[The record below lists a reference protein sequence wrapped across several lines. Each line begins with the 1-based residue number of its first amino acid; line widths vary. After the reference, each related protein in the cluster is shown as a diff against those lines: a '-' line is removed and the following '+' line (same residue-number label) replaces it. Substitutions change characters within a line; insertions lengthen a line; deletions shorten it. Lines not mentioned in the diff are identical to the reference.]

1 MRLADRITGATLLAL
16 GVAFAVGALQN
27 YSYWGENGPGSAFLP
42 FWLGVAM
49 ALLASVL
56 LVRALRSAEPGP
68 AWLPEPAGL
77 RRIAL
82 VLGATTALVA
92 LLNVLGMLVGTVLF
106 MGVIVRGLDRHP
118 WPRTLAVAAG
128 VAAFNYL
135 VFTWWLK
142 VPLPTGVFGF

>member
-42 FWLGVAM
+42 FWLGVTM
-49 ALLASVL
+49 AVLATVM
-56 LVRALRSAEPGP
+56 LVRALRSADPGP
-68 AWLPEPAGL
+68 GWLPDATGL
-77 RRIAL
+77 RRLAL
-82 VLGATTALVA
+82 VLGATAGFVV

-106 MGVIVRGLDRHP
+106 MIVIVRGLDRHP

-135 VFTWWLK
+135 VFTFWLR
-142 VPLPTGVFGF
+142 VPFPEGLLGF